1 MHLATQKNR
10 ADAELYHLQKQA
22 EANKL
27 LLTPEYLELKKYE
40 ALTNSAKLFYGP
52 DVPKMFASGGCRDL
66 SELELL
72 NQKPILKSVV
82 TET

>member
-10 ADAELYHLQKQA
+10 ADAEFYKQKMQA
-22 EANKL
+22 EANAL

-52 DVPKMFASGGCRDL
+52 EIPKMFAFGGCQDVSGL
-66 SELELL
+66 GMSESR
-72 NQKPILKSVV
+72 KPM
-82 TET
+82 

>member
-10 ADAELYHLQKQA
+10 ADAELYHMQKQA

-52 DVPKMFASGGCRDL
+52 DVPKMFSFGGCRDL
-66 SELELL
+66 SELKLPNE
-72 NQKPILKSVV
+72 KPILKSVV